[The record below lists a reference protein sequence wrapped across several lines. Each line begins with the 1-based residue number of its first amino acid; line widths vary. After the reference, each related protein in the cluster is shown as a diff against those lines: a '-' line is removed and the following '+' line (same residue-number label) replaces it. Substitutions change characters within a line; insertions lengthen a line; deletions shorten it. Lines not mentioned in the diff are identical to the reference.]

1 MPLEWLWRLGIKMD
15 KDGYTIKEI
24 ESILKDYDSI
34 TMSEFQKSL
43 GRFLFRFNDSG
54 KMMICFSDVR
64 NTISRILNARKSN
77 EFKILFKENNI
88 DWEEYVKNLGY
99 SIKYTTDHNGC
110 EVVNTQDVENLISRI
125 LNARKKIN
133 LIESQ

>member
-1 MPLEWLWRLGIKMD
+1 MG

-24 ESILKDYDSI
+24 ESMLKDYDGI

-43 GRFLFRFNDSG
+43 GIFLFRFNDSG
-54 KMMICFSDVR
+54 KMVVCFSDVR
-64 NTISRILNARKSN
+64 NTISRILNERKSN

-99 SIKYTTDHNGC
+99 SIKYTTDYNGC

-125 LNARKKIN
+125 LNARKK
-133 LIESQ
+133 LI